1 MFATKARHGTRITSR
16 VFVKRQSTVATPLR
30 ETRSRASTIAGV
42 GIAFFGLGWYASHT
56 THAKDEVKQSAQTT
70 PSLQESPGP
79 SPYAGYPFGFLS
91 PPTPVDVTGRLTK
104 DTWSVSNPGV
114 EGVSGYDGSRLAC
127 NEPCEDRYIHGT
139 FPSPLQPGTSW
150 MTWGVFDG
158 HLGSQTSQALTQ
170 HLVPYVHAFLSKV
183 NRPSIDD
190 DVIHKAI
197 KAAFVDLDK
206 AFVLQAQETMDNGD
220 LPFSAKV
227 QRLATASNGSCALLS
242 LFDPTSR
249 KLHVAC
255 TGDSRAV
262 LGRQSDDGKWETV
275 PLSIDQGGSNEAEAE
290 RIAREHPGEE
300 GIVKDGRVFGLATA
314 RAFGD
319 AHWKWPL
326 ELQTYARERFVADV
340 TRANKPEIY
349 KTPPYI
355 TAEPEVTTT
364 VLPPG
369 KRAFMIMAS
378 DGLWDSMTSEQA
390 VEMVARWLE
399 WKSSGKPAVPT
410 PPPKGEKWDKFDW
423 APYYSTGWKVVD
435 ETVTVQDGNAAV
447 HLTRNALGG
456 AHQDL
461 VSALL
466 SFKPPYARW
475 VRDDITVQVVFFD

>member
-1 MFATKARHGTRITSR
+1 MFATKLRHGSR
-16 VFVKRQSTVATPLR
+16 TPSRFFIRRQSTVATPLTK
-30 ETRSRASTIAGV
+30 TRGKASTIAGV
-42 GIAFFGLGWYASHT
+42 SVLSFGLGWYAYNT
-56 THAKDEVKQSAQTT
+56 IHAKEEVKQSAVTT
-70 PSLQESPGP
+70 PKPRGSHEESPT
-79 SPYAGYPFGFLS
+79 AGYPFRFLT
-91 PPTPVDVTGRLTK
+91 PPTPVEVADRPNQ
-104 DTWSVSNPGV
+104 DTWSVLNPGV
-114 EGVSGYDGSRLAC
+114 EGVSGYAGSRLAC

-139 FPSPLQPGTSW
+139 FPSPFQPGANW
-150 MTWGVFDG
+150 MIWGVFDG

-170 HLVPYVHAFLSKV
+170 HLVPYVHAFLK
-183 NRPSIDD
+183 NANQPNIDD
-190 DVIHKAI
+190 DVVHKAI
-197 KAAFVDLDK
+197 KAAFLDLDK
-206 AFVLQAQETMDNGD
+206 AFVLQAQETVNNDN
-220 LPFSAKV
+220 LSFAAKV
-227 QRLATASNGSCALLS
+227 QCLETASNGSCALLS

-262 LGRQSDDGKWETV
+262 LGRQTEDGKWETV

-326 ELQTYARERFVADV
+326 ELQTYATERFLADV

-355 TAEPEVTTT
+355 TAEPEVTSTA
-364 VLPPG
+364 LPRG

-378 DGLWDSMTSEQA
+378 DGLWDTMTSEQA

-399 WKSSGKPAVPT
+399 WKASGRPAVPA
-410 PPPKGEKWDKFDW
+410 PPPKGEKWEKFDW

-435 ETVTVQDGNAAV
+435 ETVTVQDGECSRSLNEEC
-447 HLTRNALGG
+447 TWRSTPGLG
-456 AHQDL
+456 QC
-461 VSALL
+461 
-466 SFKPPYARW
+466 
-475 VRDDITVQVVFFD
+475 IVVFSTAICTLVQGRHHGSGCFL